1 MAYGVITEIV
11 GHQVKIKL
19 NSDNMPSQIPYYV
32 LDNYVP
38 TISDV
43 VLVDTKLKIV
53 IGKVKI

>member
-1 MAYGVITEIV
+1 MAYAIITEII
-11 GHQVKIKL
+11 GNQVKIKL

-38 TISDV
+38 RISDV

-53 IGKVKI
+53 IGKVKM